1 MTQVNDPVTLK
12 MPAEGLPERKV
23 PDVAIAGFIPGE
35 GGTIV
40 PELIERKRAV
50 YPGGD
55 PIVMGT
61 LAPPWLRTQGH
72 KTRPE
77 WLHQFLKHPS
87 EIRANLWRPIAKEGP
102 YQGEVDVHV
111 RMGNFNLTDEEAASL
126 VKYFIASDKTD
137 EYEAIPQRDPARIE
151 ERMPKMKVAWKLV
164 IDDCGKC
171 HVVAGVPPND
181 PENMIKWAPELLSVE
196 DRIRPR
202 WLRAWLI
209 DPAAHYPDT
218 YMTAVTYNPQMA
230 PIENQDDLLDA
241 IVEAFMNARRVHA
254 EVTKESP

>member
-1 MTQVNDPVTLK
+1 MALAVSAIP
-12 MPAEGLPERKV
+12 EGLPVALTVALSLGARRMARRKV
-23 PDVAIAGFIPGE
+23 IARKLVA
-35 GGTIV
+35 V
-40 PELIERKRAV
+40 
-50 YPGGD
+50 
-55 PIVMGT
+55 
-61 LAPPWLRTQGH
+61 
-72 KTRPE
+72 
-77 WLHQFLKHPS
+77 
-87 EIRANLWRPIAKEGP
+87 
-102 YQGEVDVHV
+102 
-111 RMGNFNLTDEEAASL
+111 EALGSCT
-126 VKYFIASDKTD
+126 FIASDKTD